1 MKLTSTLLLSTVVS
15 ALGGFLFGFDTA
27 VISGTT
33 DDLKA
38 VFDLTSNGLGFTVSS
53 AIIGTFV
60 GAWLVGKPADQYGRK
75 TILFVLALFYLVS
88 ALGSALAWSWV
99 SFIVF
104 RFLGG
109 LAVGGAS
116 VVSPTYIAEI
126 SPAPYRGRLVAITQ
140 VNVVFGM
147 LIAYLSNYY
156 IASSITSET
165 WRWMLGAEALPAG
178 IFLILLFFIPRSPR
192 WLMAQK
198 LESQARQVLA
208 SCGAENVDQEIREIR
223 RSLDLEHH
231 SQEEPFFSKNYRFP
245 ILLAIAIAAFN
256 QLSGINAVLYYAP
269 HIFKMAGAGTGSSLL
284 QSIAVGGTLFVFTLL
299 ALPVIDRFGRKTLML
314 AGSIGYILSLASC
327 AVVFYQYGT
336 DFDHTG
342 GTIILVSILV
352 FIASHAFGQGTVIW
366 VFLSEIFPN
375 RVRARGQALGSFTH
389 WFMAFIISWTFPVMA
404 EISGGHIFTFYAIC
418 MVGQLIWVLKV
429 MPETRGITLEE
440 IQKKFGI
447 A

>member
-1 MKLTSTLLLSTVVS
+1 
-15 ALGGFLFGFDTA
+15 
-27 VISGTT
+27 
-33 DDLKA
+33 
-38 VFDLTSNGLGFTVSS
+38 
-53 AIIGTFV
+53 
-60 GAWLVGKPADQYGRK
+60 
-75 TILFVLALFYLVS
+75 
-88 ALGSALAWSWV
+88 
-99 SFIVF
+99 
-104 RFLGG
+104 
-109 LAVGGAS
+109 
-116 VVSPTYIAEI
+116 
-126 SPAPYRGRLVAITQ
+126 
-140 VNVVFGM
+140 
-147 LIAYLSNYY
+147 
-156 IASSITSET
+156 
-165 WRWMLGAEALPAG
+165 MLGAEALPAG
-178 IFLILLFFIPRSPR
+178 IFLLLLIFIPRRPR

-198 LESQARQVLA
+198 DESKARKELV
-208 SCGAENVDQEIREIR
+208 SCGADNVDQEILEIR
-223 RSLDLEHH
+223 RSKDLEHH
-231 SQEEPFFSKNYRFP
+231 RRDEPFFSKAYRFP

-314 AGSIGYILSLASC
+314 AGSIGYIISLASC
-327 AVVFYQYGT
+327 AVVFYLYGT

-389 WFMAFIISWTFPVMA
+389 WFMAFIISWTFPVIA

-418 MVGQLIWVLKV
+418 MVGQLIWVVKV

-447 A
+447 E

>member
-1 MKLTSTLLLSTVVS
+1 
-15 ALGGFLFGFDTA
+15 
-27 VISGTT
+27 
-33 DDLKA
+33 
-38 VFDLTSNGLGFTVSS
+38 
-53 AIIGTFV
+53 
-60 GAWLVGKPADQYGRK
+60 
-75 TILFVLALFYLVS
+75 
-88 ALGSALAWSWV
+88 
-99 SFIVF
+99 
-104 RFLGG
+104 
-109 LAVGGAS
+109 
-116 VVSPTYIAEI
+116 VSPTYIAEI
-126 SPAPYRGRLVAITQ
+126 SPAAYRGRLVAVTQ

-147 LIAYLSNYY
+147 LIAYLSNYV
-156 IASSITSET
+156 IAGSITGET

-178 IFLILLFFIPRSPR
+178 IFLLLLFFIPRSPR

-198 LESQARQVLA
+198 DESKARQVLA
-208 SCGAENVDQEIREIR
+208 SCGAANVDQEILEIR

-231 SQEEPFFSKNYRFP
+231 RRDEPFFSKAYRFP

-314 AGSIGYILSLASC
+314 AGSIGYIISLASC
-327 AVVFYQYGT
+327 AVVFYLYGT

-389 WFMAFIISWTFPVMA
+389 WFMAFIISWTFPVIA

-418 MVGQLIWVLKV
+418 MVGQLIWVVKV

-447 A
+447 E